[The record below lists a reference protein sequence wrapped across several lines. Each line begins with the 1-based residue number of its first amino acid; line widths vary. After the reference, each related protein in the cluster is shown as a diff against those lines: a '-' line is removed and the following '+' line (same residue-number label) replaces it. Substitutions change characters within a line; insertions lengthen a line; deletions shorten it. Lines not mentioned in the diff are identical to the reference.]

1 MLRNEFEEILIT
13 QTPYYQRLNQVYR
26 DSLNFQR
33 YITVLKKIS
42 HNDPLLKYFEEK
54 EKEGKELVFLG
65 RKIFALQEEFVLN
78 YLHFLKDESMMS
90 KWDEFFER
98 YSNTLFEIY
107 KKFTQTDSFKIF
119 VFEIVNRKLLRDI
132 LTREVANRTIDDKAQ
147 ISERFG
153 MVINQLFN
161 YIRRSLT
168 RNVMVQDRLI
178 IDSYERIPLLPKGT
192 RTETTKMMAKIILQK
207 GLPEPLF
214 SAILKFLL
222 NTSYTEGL
230 QNLIDNIKSHGK
242 LFSREKVMEIM
253 NAHFFFPDEGGMLKV
268 FTVIQNSARELYKE
282 IKKKRETIES
292 QLGQIE
298 SKIAETNQVLSEE
311 LIRVTCDFSTEEAL
325 DIHIK
330 KLRRNLISYGYDI
343 RRLRI
348 EYQEYQK
355 QENEMD
361 GILKLKMADF
371 SKFIVKHEWD
381 PYLLFL
387 VGERKTM
394 DEETFQNLIK
404 EVVNEI
410 KGNKEFID
418 LLNDL
423 RIPGFLKE
431 RYNTTEIMKRFEG
444 IINDV
449 FEPFLKSLLLEELV
463 DYYPKA
469 TGTPVPENIRYIA
482 EESLSGRVSM
492 VEKDISPITKI
503 ETAPSLNVHRYKNL
517 ISVLTYDIRG
527 STLMGTK
534 LQNAIKENEIKN
546 LFQET
551 MLTVIEKFGGLPIK
565 DTGDGGIIL
574 FTSNNYELKN
584 QKAKMPEPGSVLN
597 AIRCGLEMVRESIN
611 FVQENIE
618 HYKDWFKE
626 AEDRKINFEGITYA
640 TLPPLYQSIFQIG
653 VGIASG
659 EYPKEVYLDRNA
671 FGELDLTGML
681 VRESNFYSKIK
692 SKDKSTVICD
702 DSTIFNLLLNVD
714 KFSFLGDT
722 GVKLTAE
729 SMDVEQEL
737 EYWINQKVS
746 RRGFI
751 LDLYKI
757 FVSKM
762 GEEIYHPGSLKILLG
777 VSDITIDET
786 GEIKDGKGGRGKFL
800 FELSYEVPK

>member
-13 QTPYYQRLNQVYR
+13 QTPYYQKLSRVYR
-26 DSLNFQR
+26 DVLNFQR
-33 YITVLKKIS
+33 YLSVLNRIS
-42 HNDPLLKYFEEK
+42 HNDPVLKYFED
-54 EKEGKELVFLG
+54 KEGKELIFLG
-65 RKIFALQEEFVLN
+65 RKIFGLQEEFVSN
-78 YLHFLKDESMMS
+78 YLNFLKDESIIS

-107 KKFTQTDSFKIF
+107 KKFTQTDPFKVFI
-119 VFEIVNRKLLRDI
+119 FEIVNRKLLRDI
-132 LTREVANRTIDDKAQ
+132 LSREVANRTIDEKA
-147 ISERFG
+147 IVAERFG

-168 RNVMVQDRLI
+168 RNIRIQDRLI
-178 IDSYERIPLLPKGT
+178 VDSYEKIPLFPRGT
-192 RTETTKMMAKIILQK
+192 RTELTKMMAKIIFQN

-214 SAILKFLL
+214 SSILKYLL
-222 NTSYTEGL
+222 NTTYTEGL
-230 QNLIDNIKSHGK
+230 QNLIDKIKALGK
-242 LFSREKVMEIM
+242 TFSREKIM
-253 NAHFFFPDEGGMLKV
+253 DIMTAHFFFPDEGGMLKI
-268 FTVIQNSARELYKE
+268 FTAVQNAAREMYGE
-282 IKKKRETIES
+282 ARKKRETVEN
-292 QLGQIE
+292 QLKQME
-298 SKIAETNQVLSEE
+298 NKISETNRSLSEE
-311 LIRVTCDFSTEEAL
+311 LFRVTKDFSTEEAL
-325 DIHIK
+325 DINIK
-330 KLRRNLISYGYDI
+330 KLRRNLISYGYDM
-343 RRLRI
+343 RRLRL
-348 EYQEYQK
+348 EHQEYQK

-361 GILKLKMADF
+361 GILKMQLTDF

-387 VGERKTM
+387 VGERKTI
-394 DEETFQNLIK
+394 DEETFQNLVK
-404 EVVNEI
+404 EVSTEI
-410 KGNKEFID
+410 KGNKEYTN
-418 LLNDL
+418 LLNEL

-431 RYNTTEIMKRFEG
+431 RYNTTEIMKRFDAV
-444 IINDV
+444 INSI
-449 FEPFLKSLLLEELV
+449 FEPLLKSLLLEELV
-463 DYYPKA
+463 DYYPKVSGA
-469 TGTPVPENIRYIA
+469 SIPENIRYIA
-482 EESLSGRVSM
+482 EESLSGKVSV
-492 VEKDISPITKI
+492 VEKDIGPVSKI
-503 ETAPSLNVHRYKNL
+503 EAPPNLNVHRYKNL

-534 LQNAIKENEIKN
+534 LQNALKESEIRN
-546 LFQET
+546 LFQES
-551 MLTVIEKFGGLPIK
+551 MLTIIEKFGGLPIK

-574 FTSNNYELKN
+574 FANNNYEMKT
-584 QKAKMPEPGSVLN
+584 QKTKIPEPGSSLN
-597 AIRCGLEMVRESIN
+597 AVRCGLEMLRESVN
-611 FVQENIE
+611 FVQENIT
-618 HYKDWFKE
+618 HYKDWFRE
-626 AEDRKINFEGITYA
+626 AEDRKINFEGVTYA
-640 TLPPLYQSIFQIG
+640 TLPPVYQSIFQIG

-659 EYPKEVYLDRNA
+659 EYPKEIYLDRNA
-671 FGELDLTGML
+671 FGDLDLTGML

-714 KFSFLGDT
+714 KFSFLSDT

-729 SMDVEQEL
+729 SMDAEQEL

-751 LDLYKI
+751 FDLYKI

>member
-1 MLRNEFEEILIT
+1 MLRNEYEEVLIS
-13 QTPYYQRLNQVYR
+13 QTPYYQNLSKVYR
-26 DSLNFQR
+26 DSTNFQR
-33 YITVLKKIS
+33 YLSVLKKAS
-42 HNDPLLKYFEEK
+42 NNDPILKHFE

-65 RKIFALQEEFVLN
+65 RKIFSLQEEFVTN
-78 YLHFLKDESMMS
+78 YLQFLEDESMIS
-90 KWDEFFER
+90 KWDDFFER

-107 KKFTQTDSFKIF
+107 KRFTQADVYKIF

-132 LTREVANRTIDDKAQ
+132 LTKEVAKRTIDEKAL
-147 ISERFG
+147 IAERFG
-153 MVINQLFN
+153 VVINQLFN

-178 IDSYERIPLLPKGT
+178 TDSYERIPLFPKVT
-192 RTETTKMMAKIILQK
+192 RAEITKMMAKMILQK

-222 NTSYTEGL
+222 NTTYTEGI
-230 QNLIDNIKSHGK
+230 QNLIENIKSLDK
-242 LFSREKVMEIM
+242 SFSREKVMEIIRSQ
-253 NAHFFFPDEGGMLKV
+253 FFFPDEEGMLKV
-268 FTVIQNSARELYKE
+268 FTVIQNSAQRLCAE
-282 IKKKRETIES
+282 IKKKKEMLES
-292 QLGQIE
+292 RLSQIE
-298 SKIAETNQVLSEE
+298 DKITQTNRSLGEE
-311 LIRVTCDFSTEEAL
+311 LVRITRDFSTEEAL
-325 DIHIK
+325 DIQIK
-330 KLRRNLISYGYDI
+330 KLRRNLISYGYDM
-343 RRLRI
+343 RNLRV
-348 EYQEYQK
+348 EYQECQK
-355 QENEMD
+355 QENEME
-361 GILKLKMADF
+361 GILKLKIADF
-371 SKFIVKHEWD
+371 SKFIVKNEWD

-387 VGERKTM
+387 VGARKTI
-394 DEETFQNLIK
+394 DEETIQNLIK
-404 EVVNEI
+404 DTTAEI
-410 KGNKEFID
+410 KASKEFAN
-418 LLNDL
+418 LLNEL
-423 RIPGFLKE
+423 RVPGFLKE
-431 RYNTTEIMKRFEG
+431 RYNAAEIMKRFDN
-444 IINDV
+444 IV
-449 FEPFLKSLLLEELV
+449 KHVLEPFLKSVLLEELI
-463 DYYPKA
+463 DYYPKIS
-469 TGTPVPENIRYIA
+469 GTPVPEKIRYIA
-482 EESLSGRVSM
+482 EESMNGRVSM
-492 VEKDISPITKI
+492 VEKDIGSVPRI
-503 ETAPSLNVHRYKNL
+503 EIPSGLNIHRYKNL

-534 LQNAIKENEIKN
+534 LQNALKESEIRN
-546 LFQET
+546 LFQES

-574 FTSNNYELKN
+574 FARNSFELKN
-584 QKAKMPEPGSVLN
+584 QETKIPEPGSTLN
-597 AIRCGLEMVRESIN
+597 AVRCGLEMVRESIN

-626 AEDRKINFEGITYA
+626 AEDRKIDFEGITYA

-659 EYPKEVYLDRNA
+659 EYPREIYLDRNA

-714 KFSFLGDT
+714 KFSFFSDS

-729 SMDVEQEL
+729 SMDMEQEL
-737 EYWINQKVS
+737 EYWINQRLS

-757 FVSKM
+757 FATKM

-777 VSDITIDET
+777 VFDIMIDET

-800 FELSYEVPK
+800 FELSYELPK

>member
-13 QTPYYQRLNQVYR
+13 QTPYYQKLTKVYR
-26 DSLNFQR
+26 DVLNFQR
-33 YITVLKKIS
+33 YLTVLNRIS
-42 HNDPLLKYFEEK
+42 HNEPILKYFEN
-54 EKEGKELVFLG
+54 KEGKELIYLG

-78 YLHFLKDESMMS
+78 YLKFLKDESVIS

-107 KKFTQTDSFKIF
+107 KKFTQTDPFKVFIF
-119 VFEIVNRKLLRDI
+119 EVVNRKLLRDI
-132 LTREVANRTIDDKAQ
+132 LSREVANRAIDEKAM
-147 ISERFG
+147 IAERFG

-168 RNVMVQDRLI
+168 RNIRVQDRLI
-178 IDSYERIPLLPKGT
+178 VDSYEKIPLFPKGT
-192 RTETTKMMAKIILQK
+192 RTELTKMMARIIFQK

-214 SAILKFLL
+214 SSILKFLL
-222 NTSYTEGL
+222 NTTYAEGL
-230 QNLIDNIKSHGK
+230 QNLIDKIKGLGK
-242 LFSREKVMEIM
+242 SFSREKIM
-253 NAHFFFPDEGGMLKV
+253 DIMTAHFFFPDEGGMLKI
-268 FTVIQNSARELYKE
+268 FTTVQNAAREMYGE
-282 IKKKRETIES
+282 VKKKRETIEN
-292 QLGQIE
+292 QLKQIE
-298 SKIAETNQVLSEE
+298 TKITETNRVLSEE
-311 LIRVTCDFSTEEAL
+311 LIRVTKDFSTEEAL
-325 DIHIK
+325 DINIK

-343 RRLRI
+343 RRLRT
-348 EYQEYQK
+348 EFQEYQK
-355 QENEMD
+355 QESEMD
-361 GILKLKMADF
+361 GILKMQLTDF

-387 VGERKTM
+387 IGERKTI

-404 EVVNEI
+404 EVTAEI
-410 KGNKEFID
+410 KGNKEYIN
-418 LLNDL
+418 LLNEL

-431 RYNTTEIMKRFEG
+431 RYNTAEIMKRFEV
-444 IINDV
+444 IINEI
-449 FEPFLKSLLLEELV
+449 FEPLLKSLLLEELV
-463 DYYPKA
+463 DYYPKVS
-469 TGTPVPENIRYIA
+469 GISVPENIRYVA
-482 EESLSGRVSM
+482 EESLNGKVSV
-492 VEKDISPITKI
+492 VEKDIGPATKI
-503 ETAPSLNVHRYKNL
+503 EAPPDLNVHRYKNL

-534 LQNAIKENEIKN
+534 LQNALKESEIRN
-546 LFQET
+546 LFQES
-551 MLTVIEKFGGLPIK
+551 MLTIIEKFGGIPIK

-574 FTSNNYELKN
+574 FANNNYDIKN
-584 QKAKMPEPGSVLN
+584 QKTKIPEPGSALN
-597 AIRCGLEMVRESIN
+597 AVRCGLEMLRESIN

-618 HYKDWFKE
+618 HYKDWFRE
-626 AEDRKINFEGITYA
+626 AEDRKINFEGVTYA
-640 TLPPLYQSIFQIG
+640 TLPPVYQSIFQIG

-659 EYPKEVYLDRNA
+659 EYPKEIYLDRNA

-714 KFSFLGDT
+714 KFSFLGEP

-729 SMDVEQEL
+729 SMDAEQEL

-751 LDLYKI
+751 FDLYKI